1 MTNLTP
7 SEIADISKII
17 AEAAKAQAEATNS
30 LATAD
35 KSRADAEKVR
45 QEVALATVQQATAL
59 DSAKADL
66 ETKRLSN
73 QKTEQDNQAD
83 RINKMITWATA
94 AVPDIASLQK
104 NSITV
109 SNGTVLFEGRQ
120 VAKAMRVAAERI
132 AADLSPK
139 LTDTTVYVTADAT
152 ILTSIAGYRQIESEA
167 DVIERAIGEDNDGL
181 SKAIDTL
188 LLNRNVPM
196 RVGIASFEA
205 AAVAAGVTGA
215 LAKQVA
221 TLFEVDVA
229 GTVERTDVE
238 ALDLQVTVINALLG
252 SDSNLDIRL
261 QFARIPSRDSTLQS
275 TLKNLQTRDLTLARL
290 KQSLDDYITEL
301 TDIAARVA
309 DIETALRGNMSAEKR
324 KELETK
330 RDGLAK
336 DFEPF
341 ADAKRLQSEAKAVID
356 KLHNFLARLSELNE
370 KSGLSPFQQALAVEG
385 MLDVNSVILIVPPAK
400 AESTQITVARR
411 LFWPRLLNETTVTA
425 KYIAVQRE
433 RVLATDQ
440 ITARVQD
447 RLRLDWNSDSDN
459 NDAQIVSGSTAG

>member
-7 SEIADISKII
+7 SEIADISKTI
-17 AEAAKAQAEATNS
+17 AEAAKAQAEATSS

-45 QEVALATVQQATAL
+45 QEVVLATVQQATAL
-59 DSAKADL
+59 DSTKADL
-66 ETKRLSN
+66 EAKRLSN

-94 AVPDIASLQK
+94 AVPDVASLQK
-104 NSITV
+104 NSLTV
-109 SNGTVLFEGRQ
+109 SSGTVLFEGRH
-120 VAKAMRVAAERI
+120 VAKAMRVAAARI

-139 LTDTTVYVTADAT
+139 LTDKTVYVSADAT
-152 ILTSIAGYRQIESEA
+152 ILTSIAGYIQIGSGA
-167 DVIERAIGEDNDGL
+167 DVIERAVGEDHDGL
-181 SKAIDTL
+181 IKAIDTV
-188 LLNRNVPM
+188 LLNRNVPT
-196 RVGIASFEA
+196 RVSIVAFEA

-221 TLFEVDVA
+221 ALFEVDVA

-238 ALDLQVTVINALLG
+238 ALDLQATVINALLG
-252 SDSNLDIRL
+252 RDSNLDIRL

-301 TDIAARVA
+301 TDFAAQIA
-309 DIETALRGNMSAEKR
+309 DIETALQGNISTEER

-330 RDGLAK
+330 RDKLAK
-336 DFEPF
+336 DFKPF
-341 ADAKRLQSEAKAVID
+341 ADAKRLQSEAKAIID
-356 KLHNFLARLSELNE
+356 KLHNFLARLAELNE
-370 KSGLSPFQQALAVEG
+370 RSGLSPFQQALAVDG
-385 MLDVNSVILIVPPAK
+385 MLDATSVLLIVPPAK

-433 RVLATDQ
+433 RVPATDQ

-447 RLRLDWNSDSDN
+447 RLRLDWNSDDDN
-459 NDAQIVSGSTAG
+459 NDAQIVSGRTAV

>member
-181 SKAIDTL
+181 IKAIDTL

-205 AAVAAGVTGA
+205 AAVAAGVTGS

-252 SDSNLDIRL
+252 TDSNLDIRL

>member
-252 SDSNLDIRL
+252 TDSNLDIRL